1 MVNLTILL
9 FYVLGDKNYKI
20 QYLMKSISVYT
31 WECYIYSMYMGKLR
45 VLTVCA
51 TYEEAE
57 EAIKNRTDFVKF
69 ITQPT
74 RL

>member
-1 MVNLTILL
+1 MESKT
-9 FYVLGDKNYKI
+9 
-20 QYLMKSISVYT
+20 VYT

-45 VLTVCA
+45 VSTVCA

-57 EAIKNRTDFVKF
+57 QAIKNRTDFVKF
-69 ITQPT
+69 ITQPK